1 MNANRAEYLSHKGV
15 MIEEFSSILKNVPP
29 GYFIDAT
36 YGYGS
41 HFRLNDKYEHLDFIG
56 FDRDLESI
64 ENSNNDDKVYQLNFS
79 QISQYLIDN
88 DLNPISGILYD
99 FGVSS
104 HQIDSLKRGFS
115 FQEDSDLDMRMD
127 QLQKL
132 TAYEVVNDYR
142 EDKLIHILKLYSEDK
157 FSKKIAKAIIKS
169 RPISGTKNLVE
180 VIKNALPKQNP
191 IYTNK
196 TIRRVFQALRIEVN
210 NELNEIKT
218 SLEAIKNLISKD
230 GVIVC
235 ISYHSL
241 EDKIVKHFINEISID
256 CICQPI
262 IPVCNCNTKQ
272 EYVIPKKKKFVATD
286 KEIEVNPRSKSAIM
300 RYAIKL

>member
-142 EDKLIHILKLYSEDK
+142 EDKLIDILKLYSEDK
-157 FSKKIAKAIIKS
+157 FSKKIAKAIVKS

-191 IYTNK
+191 IYSNK

-241 EDKIVKHFINEISID
+241 EDKIVKHFFNELSID

-272 EYVIPKKKKFVATD
+272 ELSLIH
-286 KEIEVNPRSKSAIM
+286 I
-300 RYAIKL
+300 

>member
-15 MIEEFSSILKNVPP
+15 MIEEFSSILKDVPR

-157 FSKKIAKAIIKS
+157 FSKKIAKAIVKS

-241 EDKIVKHFINEISID
+241 EDKIVKHFFNELCID

-272 EYVIPKKKKFVATD
+272 ENVIPKKK
-286 KEIEVNPRSKSAIM
+286 
-300 RYAIKL
+300 

>member
-157 FSKKIAKAIIKS
+157 FSKKIAKAIVKS

-241 EDKIVKHFINEISID
+241 EDKIVKHFFNELSID

-272 EYVIPKKKKFVATD
+272 EYVIPKKKKFVPTD
-286 KEIEVNPRSKSAIM
+286 QEIKVNPRSKSAIM

>member
-157 FSKKIAKAIIKS
+157 FSKKIAKAIVKS

-218 SLEAIKNLISKD
+218 SLEAIKSLISKD

-241 EDKIVKHFINEISID
+241 EDKIVKHFFNELSID

>member
-15 MIEEFSSILKNVPP
+15 MIEEFSSILKNVPS

-157 FSKKIAKAIIKS
+157 FSKKIAKAIVKS

-218 SLEAIKNLISKD
+218 SLETIKNLISKD

-241 EDKIVKHFINEISID
+241 EDKIVKHFFNELSID

-272 EYVIPKKKKFVATD
+272 EYVIPKKKKFVPTD
-286 KEIEVNPRSKSAIM
+286 KEIKVNPRSKSAIM

>member
-79 QISQYLIDN
+79 QISQYLVDN

-157 FSKKIAKAIIKS
+157 FSKKIAKAIVKS

-180 VIKNALPKQNP
+180 VIKNALPKVQF
-191 IYTNK
+191 
-196 TIRRVFQALRIEVN
+196 VFQYFLCAKEHL
-210 NELNEIKT
+210 K
-218 SLEAIKNLISKD
+218 SLILGTHLGISFLK
-230 GVIVC
+230 
-235 ISYHSL
+235 
-241 EDKIVKHFINEISID
+241 
-256 CICQPI
+256 
-262 IPVCNCNTKQ
+262 
-272 EYVIPKKKKFVATD
+272 
-286 KEIEVNPRSKSAIM
+286 
-300 RYAIKL
+300 

>member
-64 ENSNNDDKVYQLNFS
+64 ENSNNDDNVYQLNFS
-79 QISQYLIDN
+79 QISQYLVDN

-157 FSKKIAKAIIKS
+157 FSKKIAKAIVKS

-218 SLEAIKNLISKD
+218 SLETIKNLISKD

-241 EDKIVKHFINEISID
+241 EDKIVKHFFNELSID

-272 EYVIPKKKKFVATD
+272 EYVIPKKKKFVPTD
-286 KEIEVNPRSKSAIM
+286 KEIKVNPRSKSAIM

>member
-157 FSKKIAKAIIKS
+157 FSKKIAKAIVKS

-241 EDKIVKHFINEISID
+241 EDKIVKHFFNELSID

>member
-41 HFRLNDKYEHLDFIG
+41 HFRLKDKYEHLDFIG

-157 FSKKIAKAIIKS
+157 FSKKIAKAIVKS

-241 EDKIVKHFINEISID
+241 EDKIVKHFFNELSID

-272 EYVIPKKKKFVATD
+272 EYVIPKKKKFVPTD
-286 KEIEVNPRSKSAIM
+286 KEIKVNPRSKSAIM